1 MGFLPPHIFTS
12 FSIGRFTKLK
22 QIGEFNM
29 EKNLRYYAAH
39 WNNLDFQLR
48 KMLACAVLGKI
59 GEKYNG

>member
-1 MGFLPPHIFTS
+1 
-12 FSIGRFTKLK
+12 
-22 QIGEFNM
+22 M
-29 EKNLRYYAAH
+29 EKNLKYYAAH